1 MAITRDQKATQ
12 LKELQDKL
20 QSSQSVVF
28 ANYIGLKV
36 SEVSELRRKLRAA
49 GAEMKVAKKTLMRIA
64 AKEVGLPMPDENALP
79 GPVACIFSVGDPIVG
94 PQVAHAFGKDHKQVQ
109 IIGGFFEG
117 KLLSKTDALTLA
129 TIPGRQVLLATFA
142 GMLQS
147 PLRSFASIINSP
159 LTGFARALSEKA
171 KKQPSAA
178 AVPAAA

>member
-1 MAITRDQKATQ
+1 MAVSRAQKKIL
-12 LKELQDKL
+12 LKELKDKMK
-20 QSSQSVVF
+20 SSQSVVF

-64 AKEVGLPMPDENALP
+64 AQEEGFPVPEESMLSGA
-79 GPVACIFSVGDPIVG
+79 VACIFSISDPIVG
-94 PQVAHAFGKDHKQVQ
+94 PQVAHAFGKDHAQVQ

-117 KLLSKTDALTLA
+117 KLLSKADALTLA

-171 KKQPSAA
+171 KKM
-178 AVPAAA
+178 PA